1 MNTEATT
8 AASAP
13 AQEQEAAPSTK
24 LDRELYDKLL
34 GVIGDMDKDAVRG
47 YLAGRKRIPEGGW
60 LDDLTGNQARWIL
73 DHVETFR
80 ANVAEF
86 SRNPF

>member
-1 MNTEATT
+1 MSIDALRPLFGHQQEEVNAEAAR

-34 GVIGDMDKDAVRG
+34 GVIGDMDKAAVRS
-47 YLAGRKRIPEGGW
+47 YLTGKKRIPEGGW
-60 LDDLTGNQARWIL
+60 I
-73 DHVETFR
+73 E
-80 ANVAEF
+80 
-86 SRNPF
+86 